1 MEFSPSIVSGLL
13 MWNRSEKLRDTPVQ
27 TEDNNSAGQKI
38 ISPLVY
44 RSHLIGYSLTKISPL
59 GGSRHF
65 FKPMA

>member
-44 RSHLIGYSLTKISPL
+44 RCAACYLISLAIV
-59 GGSRHF
+59 
-65 FKPMA
+65 